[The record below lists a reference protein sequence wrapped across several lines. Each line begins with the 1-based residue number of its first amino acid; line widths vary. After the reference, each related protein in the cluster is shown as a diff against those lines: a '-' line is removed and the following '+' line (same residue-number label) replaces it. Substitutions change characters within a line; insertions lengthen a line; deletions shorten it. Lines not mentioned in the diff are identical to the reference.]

1 MVSKETLIAAL
12 KMCGN
17 DMLCGACCPYYSMGS
32 GTTECYEQLMLDA
45 AKALEQE
52 EKR

>member
-1 MVSKETLIAAL
+1 MASRETLIAAL

-17 DMLCGACCPYYSMGS
+17 DMLCGACCPYYGMGS